1 MYKNEKQALK
11 WIIRQ
16 FFWYNISLVSSSIV
30 LFCFLFF
37 SLLCLFKIV
46 YKNKLLLFS
55 FFSLFLYFFIFIFL
69 LSFFLSFVYFFSFL
83 FFVYLFLYFFFSF
96 LFLYFFSF
104 LFIIKSGDGG
114 HRSHCPFHA
123 KEMLYHLS
131 YIPILFFSFSNPTS
145 FEL

>member
-1 MYKNEKQALK
+1 MNNKTFLLC
-11 WIIRQ
+11 
-16 FFWYNISLVSSSIV
+16 NISLVSSSIV
-30 LFCFLFF
+30 LFCFVFF

-46 YKNKLLLFS
+46 HKNKLLL
-55 FFSLFLYFFIFIFL
+55 FSLFLYFFISLFLYFFFL
-69 LSFFLSFVYFFSFL
+69 LFISFL

-131 YIPILFFSFSNPTS
+131 YIPIPITVNSSAT
-145 FEL
+145 

>member
-30 LFCFLFF
+30 LFCFVFF

-55 FFSLFLYFFIFIFL
+55 LFLYFFIFIFL
-69 LSFFLSFVYFFSFL
+69 LSFVYFFSFL
-83 FFVYLFLYFFFSF
+83 CLFIFIFLLFFSF

-131 YIPILFFSFSNPTS
+131 YIPIPITVNSSAT
-145 FEL
+145 

>member
-1 MYKNEKQALK
+1 MNNKTFLLC
-11 WIIRQ
+11 
-16 FFWYNISLVSSSIV
+16 NISLVSSSIV
-30 LFCFLFF
+30 LFCFVFF

-46 YKNKLLLFS
+46 YKNKLLL
-55 FFSLFLYFFIFIFL
+55 FSLFLYFFIFIFL

-96 LFLYFFSF
+96 LFFSF

-131 YIPILFFSFSNPTS
+131 YIPIPITKNSSAT
-145 FEL
+145 